1 MAQPRRTPTPPAPS
15 LPGATTNARLP
26 LPTTLF
32 GRPVYYGWYVVA
44 VAFVASMMSSGVQA
58 YTLGVFLKPM
68 TAALGWS
75 RTDISLGQT
84 VSTVATGLLALVVG
98 PVMDRR
104 GGRVLMIVGAVVSGL
119 GFIALGQV
127 HNLWQYYLVRG
138 GLITVGSVGMGAL
151 VVNVAISNWFVRMRG
166 RAIAIGSMGVSVSAL
181 VMPPL
186 STHLIAVMGWRS
198 AWAVIGVLVW
208 IAVIPPAAYVMR
220 RRPEDHGLEPDG
232 GAAPAGRPVRV
243 RTAGD
248 VRWTRRDAART
259 PALWMLITSFGLASM
274 GLGAMLLHLYPYL
287 TDRGFSPGEAAAGFS
302 MIGVMGLL
310 SKPLWGFALERFET
324 RYCAS
329 AEFLAMALG
338 ILLVLLIRNVA
349 TMFGAICVFGV
360 GIGGVITVQEVV
372 WANYFGRLTLGT
384 VRSIARPFTIVSS
397 AGGPV
402 FAGAAYDIGGSYEV
416 AFSVFVITYLI
427 AAALI
432 FVTPRPAPPA
442 GSSVE
447 PDAAPRPAAVEVAR

>member
-1 MAQPRRTPTPPAPS
+1 MAEPAP
-15 LPGATTNARLP
+15 GASPVGSAALP
-26 LPTTLF
+26 LPRTVF
-32 GRPVYYGWYVVA
+32 GRPVYYGWYVVGI
-44 VAFVASMMSSGVQA
+44 AFIASMMSAGVQA

-84 VSTVATGLLALVVG
+84 VSTFATGILALVVG
-98 PVMDRR
+98 PIMDRR
-104 GGRVLMIVGAVVSGL
+104 GGRVLIVIGAAVSGL

-127 HNLWQYYLVRG
+127 HTLWQYYLVRG
-138 GLITVGSVGMGAL
+138 ALLTVGSVGMGTL

-181 VMPPL
+181 IMPPL
-186 STHLIAVMGWRS
+186 STHLIAAFGWRT

-208 IAVIPPAAYVMR
+208 IVVIPAAAYVMR
-220 RRPEDHGLEPDG
+220 RRPEDHGLEVDG
-232 GAAPAGRPVRV
+232 GAPPAGHVTRV

-248 VRWTRRDAART
+248 VRWTRRQAART
-259 PALWMLITSFGLASM
+259 PALWMLIVSFGFASM

-287 TDRGFSPGEAAAGFS
+287 TDRGFTPGEAAAGFS
-302 MIGVMGLL
+302 TIGITGLI
-310 SKPLWGFALERFET
+310 SKPLWGVALERYET
-324 RYCAS
+324 RLCAC
-329 AEFLAMALG
+329 AEFLSMGLG

-349 TMFGAICVFGV
+349 TMFGAIFVLGI

-384 VRSIARPFTIVSS
+384 VRSIGRPFTIVTS

-402 FAGAAYDIGGSYEV
+402 LAGAAYDIGGSYTV
-416 AFSVFVITYLI
+416 AFIVFVITYVI
-427 AAALI
+427 AAGLI
-432 FVTPRPAPPA
+432 LVTPQPRPPA
-442 GSSVE
+442 GSEVPAE
-447 PDAAPRPAAVEVAR
+447 PVPVAAGVRQAG

>member
-1 MAQPRRTPTPPAPS
+1 MPDPRPS
-15 LPGATTNARLP
+15 RPSPDHPLPGPASAARLP

-44 VAFVASMMSSGVQA
+44 VAFVASMMSAGVQA

-84 VSTVATGLLALVVG
+84 VSTVATGFLALIVG
-98 PVMDRR
+98 PIMDRR
-104 GGRVLMIVGAVVSGL
+104 GGRVLIVVGAVVGGL

-138 GLITVGSVGMGAL
+138 GLITVGSVGMGTL

-166 RAIAIGSMGVSVSAL
+166 RAIAIGSMGVSASAL
-181 VMPPL
+181 IMPPL
-186 STHLIAVMGWRS
+186 ATRLIAAIGWRS
-198 AWAVIGVLVW
+198 AWAVIGVAVW
-208 IAVIPPAAYVMR
+208 VLVIPPAAYIMR
-220 RRPEDHGLEPDG
+220 RRPEDHGLVTDG
-232 GAAPAGRPVRV
+232 SLAPPGAVLRV

-248 VRWTRRDAART
+248 VRWTRREAART
-259 PALWMLITSFGLASM
+259 PALWMLIVAFGCASM

-287 TDRGFSPGEAAAGFS
+287 TDRGFSPGIAAAGFS
-302 MIGVMGLL
+302 MIGLTGLVG
-310 SKPLWGFALERFET
+310 KPLWGLALERFET
-324 RYCAS
+324 RLCATV
-329 AEFLAMALG
+329 EFLSMAVG

-349 TMFGAICVFGV
+349 TMFGAIFVLGI

-384 VRSIARPFTIVSS
+384 VRSIGRPFTIVSS

-402 FAGAAYDIGGSYEV
+402 LAGAAYDIGHSYDV
-416 AFSVFVITYLI
+416 AFIVFIVTYVI
-427 AAALI
+427 AAGLI
-432 FVTPRPAPPA
+432 FVTPHPVPPA
-442 GSSVE
+442 GAVE
-447 PDAAPRPAAVEVAR
+447 PASLPAAVEAAS